1 MNNFCFLCK
10 IQLCDSPPGENDDN
24 SIVSG
29 GSTIYSTP
37 LAQLGSTNDLANAA
51 ASPPSVNASQSQSL
65 NQAKDGAV
73 TSKNSSRK
81 TMVNNV
87 QSSNGSKLQTGNG
100 TDIDSQKPMQ
110 NSKDAYL
117 SPNSQRRSCL
127 AGHSGET
134 VSK

>member
-1 MNNFCFLCK
+1 
-10 IQLCDSPPGENDDN
+10 
-24 SIVSG
+24 
-29 GSTIYSTP
+29 
-37 LAQLGSTNDLANAA
+37 
-51 ASPPSVNASQSQSL
+51 
-65 NQAKDGAV
+65 
-73 TSKNSSRK
+73 
-81 TMVNNV
+81 MVNNV

-117 SPNSQRRSCL
+117 SPNSQRRPCL